1 MDAMLIGVLILFL
14 AIVMLL
20 WQLIKLKK
28 DFLAL
33 EQQLTEQQSRV
44 QSQDEN
50 LKKTLAIMQDLA
62 KQMHQQQEILER
74 QSARLTQVEIQNAEL
89 VTILTQSM
97 KRKD

>member
-20 WQLIKLKK
+20 WQL
-28 DFLAL
+28 
-33 EQQLTEQQSRV
+33 
-44 QSQDEN
+44 
-50 LKKTLAIMQDLA
+50 
-62 KQMHQQQEILER
+62 MHQQQEILER